1 MLYWHKASAR
11 SAPAPL
17 TSWTK
22 SPWLCVPQR
31 SCNKC
36 LLSCALPIQPL
47 VMSRGRRWG
56 RRGESIWVQLLFL
69 RRLNSCCILAFS
81 FSLNNHL
88 LFSPLLLVGRHI
100 SYIIYSTI
108 PETAISLESGMA
120 LLWAA
125 GSYSVNTS
133 DNIRYPNCSAR
144 IYPFSSHS
152 CVTGASCGYKK
163 RHYSPFQV
171 LSSPSCHSKL

>member
-1 MLYWHKASAR
+1 MLNWHKASAR
-11 SAPAPL
+11 STPTPL

-22 SPWLCVPQR
+22 SPWLCVSHRGPVINVSLAVHFPSRLWWWAGERQR
-31 SCNKC
+31 
-36 LLSCALPIQPL
+36 
-47 VMSRGRRWG
+47 G

-69 RRLNSCCILAFS
+69 RRLYSCCILAFS
-81 FSLNNHL
+81 FSFNNHL

-120 LLWAA
+120 FLWAA
-125 GSYSVNTS
+125 WSFSATTS

-171 LSSPSCHSKL
+171 LSSPSCHSK